1 MGRRATAWTIAPE
14 AIHRVRP
21 HGRVGIRDTGDEMT
35 ETDILLKNNEAY
47 AASFD
52 KGDLPIPPGRRVAVL
67 ACMDARLDPA
77 RALGLDEGDAHV
89 IRNAGGVVTDDALR
103 SLAISQ
109 NLLGTEEIVLIH
121 HTDCGMLTFTDEQ
134 FADKLEH
141 ATGSRPEWRAHAFSD
156 LEQDV
161 RDGIERIKA
170 SPFVPR
176 TESVRG
182 FVYEVETGR
191 LREVG

>member
-1 MGRRATAWTIAPE
+1 MA
-14 AIHRVRP
+14 
-21 HGRVGIRDTGDEMT
+21 
-35 ETDILLKNNEAY
+35 ETDTLLENNASY
-47 AASFD
+47 AAGFD
-52 KGDLPIPPGRRVAVL
+52 NGGLASPPRRKLAVL

-77 RALGLDEGDAHV
+77 RVLGLEEGDAHV

-109 NLLGTEEIVLIH
+109 NLLGTEEIMLIH
-121 HTDCGMLTFTDEQ
+121 HTDCGMLTFTDRE
-134 FADKLEH
+134 FADRLESE
-141 ATGSRPEWRAHAFSD
+141 TGSRPEWRAHAFSD
-156 LEQDV
+156 LEQGV

-170 SPFVPR
+170 SPFLPHTDR
-176 TESVRG
+176 VRG

>member
-1 MGRRATAWTIAPE
+1 
-14 AIHRVRP
+14 
-21 HGRVGIRDTGDEMT
+21 MT
-35 ETDILLKNNEAY
+35 ETDELVRNNEAY
-47 AASFD
+47 AASFG
-52 KGDLPIPPGRRVAVL
+52 KSGLPLPPGRKLAVL

-77 RALGLDEGDAHV
+77 RVLGLEEGDAHV
-89 IRNAGGVVTDDALR
+89 IRNSGGVVTDDALR

-121 HTDCGMLTFTDEQ
+121 HTDCGMLSFTDEELAQ
-134 FADKLEH
+134 RFEQE
-141 ATGSRPEWRAHAFSD
+141 TGSRPEWRAHAFSD

-176 TESVRG
+176 TDSVRG